1 MNIKLLINE
10 YLLILDGIGIPW
22 YASGSQSQY
31 IALKNKIQM
40 DMKIFFVFNYVFQD
54 LVQH

>member
-1 MNIKLLINE
+1 MELK
-10 YLLILDGIGIPW
+10 YLFW
-22 YASGSQSQY
+22 YNPDHRLRQY